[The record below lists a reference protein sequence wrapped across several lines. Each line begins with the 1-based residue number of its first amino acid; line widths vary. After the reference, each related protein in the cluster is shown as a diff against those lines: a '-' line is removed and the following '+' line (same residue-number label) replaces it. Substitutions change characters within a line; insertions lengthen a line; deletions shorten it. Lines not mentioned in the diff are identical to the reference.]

1 MSGRR
6 ELPGPDL
13 SGTEMNDVLRSRI
26 DFRTPPADPVPTP
39 AHTPTA
45 PAHTQVE
52 ASKGGVRSGKG
63 TRPDPDGM
71 RRASFYITREA
82 AEALERAA
90 DRIVQVL
97 GDGTPRHVALS
108 ALLLAGAGQVD
119 VVAQELARQRAAE
132 LTARLAALPPIPE

>member
-1 MSGRR
+1 MTDRR
-6 ELPGPDL
+6 RNPLPAPDL
-13 SGTEMNDVLRSRI
+13 SGTDPNEILRSRI
-26 DFRTPPADPVPTP
+26 NLNVPVNPPPSTS
-39 AHTPTA
+39 
-45 PAHTQVE
+45 AHTQVRTGG
-52 ASKGGVRSGKG
+52 GGVRTGKGG

-71 RRASFYITREA
+71 RRASFYITQEA
-82 AEALERAA
+82 AAALEGAA
-90 DRIVQVL
+90 DQIVQLL